1 MYGEA
6 PKELY
11 LSKEQKVKKM
21 SEIDP
26 NEETTEKISA
36 LEKVTKA
43 ELNKCNTIED
53 KMEWLGKVLG
63 QAIFENDM
71 NYAVWVN
78 VQKNNIIEQL
88 KKENEQLKAYES
100 HWKEIEEDAKVIA
113 KENAEL
119 KEKLDKIRNYLV
131 YDIFDRFKYLENL
144 IKISQETQAE
154 NLKAIVTDFN
164 KANEWH
170 KSDIPTSQIN
180 KVVLGYI
187 KDYNSKMFCLV
198 KWNGEWWYDARTYNE
213 RVKLIA
219 WCEIPTF
226 TDKE

>member
-11 LSKEQKVKKM
+11 LSREQKVKKM

-100 HWKEIEEDAKVIA
+100 HWKEIEEDAKAIA
-113 KENAEL
+113 KENVEL

-144 IKISQETQAE
+144 LKISQETQE
-154 NLKAIVTDFN
+154 ELSNRILEQQKIIG
-164 KANEWH
+164 
-170 KSDIPTSQIN
+170 S
-180 KVVLGYI
+180 LI
-187 KDYNSKMFCLV
+187 KNWIDRL
-198 KWNGEWWYDARTYNE
+198 
-213 RVKLIA
+213 
-219 WCEIPTF
+219 
-226 TDKE
+226 

>member
-43 ELNKCNTIED
+43 ELNKCNTMED

-144 IKISQETQAE
+144 LKISQETQE
-154 NLKAIVTDFN
+154 ELSKRILEQQKTIG
-164 KANEWH
+164 
-170 KSDIPTSQIN
+170 ST
-180 KVVLGYI
+180 I
-187 KDYNSKMFCLV
+187 KNWIDRL
-198 KWNGEWWYDARTYNE
+198 
-213 RVKLIA
+213 
-219 WCEIPTF
+219 
-226 TDKE
+226 

>member
-63 QAIFENDM
+63 QAIFENNM

-131 YDIFDRFKYLENL
+131 YDIFDRFKFLENL
-144 IKISQETQAE
+144 IKISQETQE
-154 NLKAIVTDFN
+154 ELSKRILEQQKTIG
-164 KANEWH
+164 
-170 KSDIPTSQIN
+170 S
-180 KVVLGYI
+180 LI
-187 KDYNSKMFCLV
+187 KNWIDRL
-198 KWNGEWWYDARTYNE
+198 
-213 RVKLIA
+213 
-219 WCEIPTF
+219 
-226 TDKE
+226 